1 MGHITSNEDKA
12 QGRPDAPGP
21 ASPWEPVPWPVGSG
35 AEKQGPRG
43 PQGGRDTSTG
53 TETKGERHTET
64 KAGDVCVGR
73 DKNSERDGQKRR
85 DRKRGEE
92 RVRDEG

>member
-1 MGHITSNEDKA
+1 MRTKHREDQMPQTQQA
-12 QGRPDAPGP
+12 HGSLPHGRLDQGLR
-21 ASPWEPVPWPVGSG
+21 S
-35 AEKQGPRG
+35 K
-43 PQGGRDTSTG
+43 GREDTSTG

-85 DRKRGEE
+85 DRKRGKE